1 MRAALTALIAFTWTS
16 ADAAVV
22 ESLRIER
29 ADPQYRMHLSARLD
43 TTPDASFGV
52 FRDFAN
58 LPRINDAIELV
69 QTLPGAAPGAQR
81 LYTRVRVCI
90 WYFCT
95 HLDQVQDIVEVRDG
109 DALGLDAQVLPEH
122 SNLRYGRARWRMRAC
137 GGQTCLDFHAELEP
151 DFWVPPIIGPWAI
164 ERAMRN
170 EALQTSQGI
179 ERLARSEARP

>member
-1 MRAALTALIAFTWTS
+1 MRAAFAALLATACTS
-16 ADAAVV
+16 ASAAEVD
-22 ESLRIER
+22 SLQIER
-29 ADPQYRMHLSARLD
+29 ADPHYRMHLSVRLNSA
-43 TTPDASFGV
+43 PQASFGV

-69 QTLPGAAPGAQR
+69 QALPGAADGAQR

-95 HLDQVQDIVEVRDG
+95 HLDQVQDIVEVHDG
-109 DALGLDAQVLPEH
+109 DALGLDAQVLPAL
-122 SNLRYGRARWRMRAC
+122 SNLRHGRARWRMRAC
-137 GGQTCLDFHAELEP
+137 GNQTCLEFDAELEP

-164 ERAMRN
+164 ERTMRN

-179 ERLARSEARP
+179 ERLARAGAQP